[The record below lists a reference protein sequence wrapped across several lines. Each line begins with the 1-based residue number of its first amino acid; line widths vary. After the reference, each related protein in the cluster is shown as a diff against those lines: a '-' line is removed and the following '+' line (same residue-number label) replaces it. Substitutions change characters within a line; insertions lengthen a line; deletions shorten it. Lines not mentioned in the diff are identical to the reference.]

1 MKIKKLDDGTLL
13 VPKRIEENGVIGD
26 TMMEIKITNGD
37 YNKYLEQ
44 YKRDQK
50 LELNEEE

>member
-1 MKIKKLDDGTLL
+1 MKIKKLKDGTLL

-26 TMMEIKITNGD
+26 TMIKIKKTHEE

-44 YKRDQK
+44 YKKEQE
-50 LELNEEE
+50 LESNEK